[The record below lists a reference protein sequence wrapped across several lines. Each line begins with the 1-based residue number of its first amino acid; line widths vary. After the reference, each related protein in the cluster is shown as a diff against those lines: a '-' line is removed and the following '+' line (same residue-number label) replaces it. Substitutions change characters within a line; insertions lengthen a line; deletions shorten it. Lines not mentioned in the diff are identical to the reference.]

1 MYFTEVNEP
10 GFYETS
16 IFQRS
21 SLDAGDKIV
30 GPAIVEQLDTT
41 ILILPDQ
48 TALVD
53 SYGNLIINAIN
64 GGEYR

>member
-1 MYFTEVNEP
+1 MLDC
-10 GFYETS
+10 
-16 IFQRS
+16 IFLQTLFDTNYS
-21 SLDAGDKIV
+21 GDKIV